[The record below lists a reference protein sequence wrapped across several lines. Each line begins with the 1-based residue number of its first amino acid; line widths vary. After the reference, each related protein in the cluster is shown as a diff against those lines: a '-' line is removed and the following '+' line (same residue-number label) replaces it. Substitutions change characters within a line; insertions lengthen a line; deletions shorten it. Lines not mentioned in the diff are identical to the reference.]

1 MSSMDTFL
9 RDKSFSATTNTVLF
23 TARWKRK
30 GLGRNRKK
38 SDPSVPQPRASLG
51 ELTAIKGSVADM
63 EGLDGVAMVEQQTP
77 QPSRRNMQKLTSIR
91 SLHMDDDEMAAIVA
105 QQEEEEK
112 EEERREA
119 EAEAAS
125 MPTDGT
131 DEKAA
136 EEPPKA

>member
-30 GLGRNRKK
+30 GLGRNRKQ
-38 SDPSVPQPRASLG
+38 SDPPVPQPRSSLG

-63 EGLDGVAMVEQQTP
+63 EGMDGLRRTITMVKT
-77 QPSRRNMQKLTSIR
+77 TV
-91 SLHMDDDEMAAIVA
+91 DG
-105 QQEEEEK
+105 
-112 EEERREA
+112 A
-119 EAEAAS
+119 EPGGAS
-125 MPTDGT
+125 MSTDGT

-136 EEPPKA
+136 EESPKA